1 VQEASLYFPASLDAG
16 FQGDAFFTS
25 PNPPVGATF
34 TYYVGRAPQS
44 RKQKRQEAEK
54 AAIKKN
60 EDITPPTWE
69 ELRAEDREESPSIVL
84 TVTDETGNVVRRL
97 SGPAS
102 KGFQRVTWDMRLPSA
117 TPVTAIARGDDDDL
131 TALFG
136 GPTGGPLVAP
146 GSYRVQLAKRVDGVL
161 TPLGA
166 PQTFAAAPLAEPTL
180 GAPDRTARLAFQ
192 QRVAKLQ
199 RAVLGSAQALTE
211 ATTRL
216 AILKQAVDQAPG
228 ADSALRNE
236 IVAVEDKARALQN
249 ELTGD
254 RVIATRSEPTA
265 PGIQDRVGNI
275 VQGSWSY
282 SGAPTATNRR
292 DYDIAAQ
299 QFSGWLGKI
308 FGGPWK
314 QWHFWSGYAVL
325 ALLIFRIA
333 LSEQTSGAFAFF
345 QALGLQNDQM
355 QALSLVILASSVLGG
370 LVCAAIV
377 KPNREH
383 AIHIVA
389 LSLLILG
396 AVMDSRATNLT
407 RPAEMYLSQ
416 ALIAFAGALFLPPA
430 MAAGLMM
437 ALQKG
442 PTYILSFVIVFL
454 TTDPTDL
461 ADSLIQHGHA
471 SPRFAIGALA
481 SFRLVGTLRQ
491 EWDQIR
497 MARRARGLRS
507 AFARSVFVLLVGA
520 IRRGV
525 RLSVAMDAR
534 GFDSRIK
541 RTVARPQSFT
551 YKDVAL
557 ILGAVALGAL
567 ALIAGQRDWV

>member
-180 GAPDRTARLAFQ
+180 GAPDRAARLAFQ

-254 RVIATRSEPTA
+254 RVVATRSEPTA

-299 QFSGWLGKI
+299 QFGGWLDRLRQLVETDFK
-308 FGGPWK
+308 
-314 QWHFWSGYAVL
+314 
-325 ALLIFRIA
+325 R
-333 LSEQTSGAFAFF
+333 
-345 QALGLQNDQM
+345 LGD
-355 QALSLVILASSVLGG
+355 
-370 LVCAAIV
+370 
-377 KPNREH
+377 
-383 AIHIVA
+383 
-389 LSLLILG
+389 
-396 AVMDSRATNLT
+396 RA
-407 RPAEMYLSQ
+407 E
-416 ALIAFAGALFLPPA
+416 
-430 MAAGLMM
+430 AAG
-437 ALQKG
+437 
-442 PTYILSFVIVFL
+442 
-454 TTDPTDL
+454 
-461 ADSLIQHGHA
+461 
-471 SPRFAIGALA
+471 
-481 SFRLVGTLRQ
+481 
-491 EWDQIR
+491 
-497 MARRARGLRS
+497 
-507 AFARSVFVLLVGA
+507 
-520 IRRGV
+520 
-525 RLSVAMDAR
+525 VAWTPGR
-534 GFDSRIK
+534 
-541 RTVARPQSFT
+541 VP
-551 YKDVAL
+551 V
-557 ILGAVALGAL
+557 
-567 ALIAGQRDWV
+567 WVP